1 MVNLSVE
8 TSIAHT
14 RPPPPSGGQAQVPRS
29 SRPRNTLAV
38 LLLILV
44 GAALRIVFLRY
55 PLLDSDQAVVG
66 LMGIHILKGEFP
78 AFFWGQSYAGTLES
92 FVAALLFSLFGVSRL
107 TLNLA
112 PFLFSLL
119 FLLSTW
125 RLAGTVFDRRTGLA
139 ALALAA
145 VPPMFLIWY
154 SVLARANYIEN
165 LVFGNLLFLI
175 AIRLARPG
183 LRASD
188 HLQTLG
194 IYGFVAG
201 FAFYMNFQSIHY
213 LLTSA
218 VFLLWRGQVRVLL
231 RQSWVCIGG
240 FLLGSI
246 PLWIHNLS
254 TGFSSVTAIEAA
266 SQRSSIRESISLLLH
281 STVPT
286 ILGISDFQYNYE
298 PIVTRQV
305 ALLWWPILA
314 LYLSSLVLAV
324 RLLTKRRAQ
333 RSHLG
338 IEMLVLLPIVVLA
351 IVTAEGFTAGSD
363 ARYILPLYTSTTILM
378 AALVTASAR
387 FSRLLGG
394 LVLAVLLASN
404 LYGHTTTFGG
414 LPRSESY
421 VADDHALFAAMR
433 ERGLQYAFVPDYW
446 LSYRLTFDASESMIF
461 ATPPLFHSK
470 DVRRRPEYTQLASQS
485 PRSAYVVWGGDTE
498 FEQTLAAAGE
508 HPQKLEAGRFTLFYD
523 FKPAPD
529 RRNQS
534 LPAATWRPVGSS
546 GREAFDRDFGTT
558 WQGKPAEPM
567 VVDLGKLS
575 SLVGISLYLGE
586 SFHVR
591 HGIEVMGSEDGT
603 RWNRLALTGPP
614 FPGLMR
620 IGDRLIFEETGRIF
634 LAWQPTKVRYLKVQ
648 LPRGP
653 RPPLWRVEELFAYTA
668 DESDVPL
675 PSPSLWDIVLTEGE
689 NEQSLQALAESL
701 NLNYRYP
708 DLEEVHLLVRL
719 LARNLGLSPSLCAA
733 EEYVATWLAGKE
745 KWEEAL
751 PHYEHLV
758 ERQPFRREPWI
769 ALRSTYSA
777 LRRTVDAEN
786 VNDEIRRRFGSAMPT
801 GPQFGAVLELV
812 GHQIESR
819 TVRQGDALQYV
830 LLWKVL
836 RDPKQEFSVFA
847 HLTKDGS
854 RVSGHDHF
862 PLDGVLPTS
871 SWARG
876 DIILEGDQIRIPAQL
891 APDSYE
897 LRIGVLDPA
906 GEKLRARRKWFQAGE
921 KSISLGT
928 ITVTGLPEQD
938 GARGE
943 QAVRR

>member
-1 MVNLSVE
+1 
-8 TSIAHT
+8 
-14 RPPPPSGGQAQVPRS
+14 
-29 SRPRNTLAV
+29 
-38 LLLILV
+38 V
-44 GAALRIVFLRY
+44 GAALRIAFLRY

-66 LMGIHILKGEFP
+66 LMGIHILKGEWP
-78 AFFWGQSYAGTLES
+78 VFFWGQSYAGTLES
-92 FVAALLFSLFGVSRL
+92 FVAALLFSRFGVSRL

-125 RLAGTVFDRRTGLA
+125 RLAETGFDRATGLV

-145 VPPMFLIWY
+145 VPPMFLVWY

-183 LRASD
+183 LRPSD
-188 HLQTLG
+188 HLRTLG
-194 IYGFVAG
+194 IYGSVAG

-218 VFLLWRGQVRVLL
+218 IFLLWRGQVRVLL
-231 RQSWVCIGG
+231 RQSWACVAG
-240 FLLGSI
+240 FLLGST
-246 PLWIHNLS
+246 PLWVYNLS
-254 TGFSSVTAIEAA
+254 TAFSSVAAIEAA
-266 SQRSSIRESISLLLH
+266 SQRSSIRESISLLLY
-281 STVPT
+281 STIPA

-298 PIVTRQV
+298 PIVTRQL
-305 ALLWWPILA
+305 AFLSRPILV
-314 LYLSSLVLAV
+314 LYLASLVLAV
-324 RLLTKRRAQ
+324 RLLTKARAQ

-351 IVTAEGFTAGSD
+351 IVAAEGFTAGTD
-363 ARYILPLYTSTTILM
+363 ARYVLPLYTSTTILM

-387 FSRLLGG
+387 FSGVLGG

-404 LYGHTTTFGG
+404 LYGHVTTLEG
-414 LPRSESY
+414 LPRSASY

-433 ERGLQYAFVPDYW
+433 ERGLKVAFAPDYW
-446 LSYRLTFDASESMIF
+446 LSYRLTFDAGESMIF

-508 HPQKLEAGRFTLFYD
+508 HPQKLEVGRFTLFYD
-523 FKPAPD
+523 FGPAPA
-529 RRNQS
+529 RGNQS
-534 LPAATWRPVGSS
+534 LPAVTWRPVGSA

-558 WQGKPAEPM
+558 WQGKPDEPM

-575 SLVGISLYLGE
+575 SLVGISLYLGDG
-586 SFHVR
+586 FRVR

-603 RWNRLALTGPP
+603 RWDRLAVTGPP

-620 IGDRLIFEETGRIF
+620 IGDRLIFEDTGRIF
-634 LAWQPTKVRYLKVQ
+634 LAWQPAKARYLKVQ
-648 LPRGP
+648 LPQGP
-653 RPPLWRVEELFAYTA
+653 RPPLWSVDELFVYTA
-668 DESDVPL
+668 DDRDVPL

-689 NEQSLQALAESL
+689 TEQSVQALAESL
-701 NLNYRYP
+701 NLYHRYP
-708 DLEEVHLLVRL
+708 DLEEAHLLVRL
-719 LARNLGLSPSLCAA
+719 LARNLDLSPSLCAA
-733 EEYVATWLAGKE
+733 EEYVAAWLAGKE
-745 KWEEAL
+745 RWEEAL
-751 PHYEHLV
+751 PHYQRLV
-758 ERQPFRREPWI
+758 ERQPFRLEPWI

-786 VNDEIRRRFGSAMPT
+786 VNDEIRRRFGSEMSA
-801 GPQFGAVLELV
+801 GPQFGGVLELV

-819 TVRQGDALQYV
+819 TVRQGDALRYE

-836 RDPKQEFSVFA
+836 RDPKNEFSVFA

-862 PLDGVLPTS
+862 PLHGVLPTS

-876 DIILEGDQIRIPAQL
+876 DFILEGDRIPIPAQL
-891 APDSYE
+891 APDTYE

-906 GEKLRARRKWFQAGE
+906 GEKLRARRKWFLAGE

-928 ITVTGLPEQD
+928 VTVTGLLPEKD
-938 GARGE
+938 GAPGE